1 METTE
6 KAYETERGTIRY
18 WTGPVE
24 AGRPWLVFLPGLTA
38 DHRLFDR
45 QMEDLSGRFNCFVWD
60 APAHGRSRP
69 FTLDFSLADMA
80 EYLYGILAAEG
91 ISRPVLVGQSM
102 GGYIAQVCMARRP
115 GAAAGFVSID
125 SCPMERRY
133 YTGAELW
140 LLRHTERMYRAIPW
154 KLLLQWGSR
163 GTAETAYGRGVMQE
177 MMESYSRD
185 EFCALAAHGYRILSQ
200 AVAENRTYALTC
212 PVLLLC
218 GEKDAAGSC
227 RRYDRNW
234 ARETGLPLVWV
245 PGAGHNSNC
254 DAPEFVNQAI
264 EGFVRSLSIVENRNP
279 SPVLK

>member
-1 METTE
+1 MDITE
-6 KAYETERGTIRY
+6 KTYGTDRGIIHY
-18 WTGPVE
+18 WTGPAE

-38 DHRLFDR
+38 DRRLFDR
-45 QMEDLSGRFNCFVWD
+45 QMEGLSGAFNCLVWD

-80 EYLYGILAAEG
+80 KYLSDILTAEG
-91 ISRPVLVGQSM
+91 ISRPVLVGQSL
-102 GGYIAQVCMARRP
+102 GGYIAQVYMAHRP
-115 GAAAGFVSID
+115 GTAAGFISID
-125 SCPMERRY
+125 SSSMERRY
-133 YTGAELW
+133 YTKAELW
-140 LLRHTERMYRAIPW
+140 LLMHTEGMYRAIPW

-163 GTAETAYGRGVMQE
+163 GTAETAYGRGIMRR
-177 MMESYSRD
+177 MMETYSRD

-200 AVAENRTYALTC
+200 AIAEDRAYALNC

-264 EGFVRSLSIVENRNP
+264 EGFVRSL
-279 SPVLK
+279 L